1 MNFLKQNRKFLKV
14 NFWYDNNDSSI
25 PNASKN
31 KYERKNHD
39 WLRMHEER
47 IRRKNIDV
55 YVESYLEISDQL
67 ENLQDERLDGNLEE
81 RKYNQILDMYDYL
94 TESITRYFIKT
105 EYKNFM

>member
-1 MNFLKQNRKFLKV
+1 
-14 NFWYDNNDSSI
+14 
-25 PNASKN
+25 
-31 KYERKNHD
+31 
-39 WLRMHEER
+39 MHEER

-105 EYKNFM
+105 EYKNLN

>member
-1 MNFLKQNRKFLKV
+1 
-14 NFWYDNNDSSI
+14 
-25 PNASKN
+25 
-31 KYERKNHD
+31 
-39 WLRMHEER
+39 MHEER

-81 RKYNQILDMYDYL
+81 RKYNQILYMYDYL

-105 EYKNFM
+105 EYKNLN

>member
-1 MNFLKQNRKFLKV
+1 
-14 NFWYDNNDSSI
+14 
-25 PNASKN
+25 
-31 KYERKNHD
+31 
-39 WLRMHEER
+39 MHEER